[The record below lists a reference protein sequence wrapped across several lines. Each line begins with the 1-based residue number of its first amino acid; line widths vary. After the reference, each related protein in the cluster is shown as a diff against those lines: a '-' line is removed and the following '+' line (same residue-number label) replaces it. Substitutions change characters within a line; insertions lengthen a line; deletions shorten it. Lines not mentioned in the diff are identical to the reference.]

1 MELTSGH
8 LGLLCCE
15 VTLFNRQRWKIHD
28 QLAQRIIIDSSG
40 KQIVLYTKSLMSYLA
55 RDLFF
60 SQIKQLWFD
69 GKLIAY
75 RGCATQA
82 LLLSNNQYAKLVK
95 RQRLLKDARI
105 SYENYLKKQK
115 KAKNK
120 KKITKSG

>member
-15 VTLFNRQRWKIHD
+15 VTLFNRQRWKVHD
-28 QLAQRIIIDSSG
+28 QLAQRIITDSSG

-60 SQIKQLWFD
+60 SQIKQIWFD

-75 RGCATQA
+75 RGCSTQT
-82 LLLSNNQYAKLVK
+82 LSLSNHQYAKLVK

-105 SYENYLKKQK
+105 AYENYLK
-115 KAKNK
+115 NK
-120 KKITKSG
+120 KNVKEHFDF